1 MEVQA
6 VLYVW
11 ATGFTRRYAQ
21 MLAEAAGLPACPA
34 RGPGAPAPGAAVVYL
49 GWLCA
54 GRVRRLRRARTR
66 YDVRAVCA
74 VGMSPL
80 EMVPLLRLAKDNGL
94 EGTPLFYLRGGYA
107 PDRLTLPWRL
117 MMAPMA
123 RKVDRERTED
133 PMALAMKEA
142 FAHGADWVSPEALDP
157 VLDWLRQGDA

>member
-6 VLYVW
+6 VLYVS

-54 GRVRRLRRARTR
+54 GRVRGLRRARTR
-66 YDVRAVCA
+66 YDVLAVCA

-94 EGTPLFYLRGGYA
+94 EGAPLFYLRGGYA
-107 PDRLTLPWRL
+107 PERVKGLSRA
-117 MMAPMA
+117 MMAVMTRSVRRSA
-123 RKVDRERTED
+123 AKGD
-133 PMALAMKEA
+133 PQAEAMLPVLL
-142 FAHGADWVSPEALDP
+142 HGADWVDRENLRP
-157 VLDWLRQGDA
+157 VLDWLGTE

>member
-1 MEVQA
+1 MDVNA
-6 VLYVW
+6 IVYTS

-21 MLAEAAGLPACPA
+21 LLAQTTGLPAYAQADPA
-34 RGPGAPAPGAAVVYL
+34 GPPAGTKVLYL
-49 GWLCA
+49 GWLRA
-54 GRVRRLRRARTR
+54 GAVRGLKGARSRWTPA
-66 YDVRAVCA
+66 AVCA
-74 VGMSPL
+74 VGMAPP
-80 EMVPLLRLAKDNGL
+80 EGVDAEGLARRNGL
-94 EGTPLFYLRGGYA
+94 EGAPLFYLRGGYA